1 MQKRLLKSKLKQA
14 LRGIVLKHDLDS
26 ISQNFRIRGDVISF
40 VPTGDGHI
48 NDTWLVEVKI
58 DKEIKKY
65 ILQRINHNLFKNVK
79 RLMDNIVSVT
89 EFQRKEILERGGD
102 PDRESLT
109 VIMTNDGKP
118 YYFDGENYYR
128 MYIFIDNTTAYL
140 KVENPKHFYESGVA
154 FGQFANLL
162 ANFDASSLYESI
174 PYFHDTAKRYDD
186 LLFAIE
192 KDAVGRA
199 KGIKEDIDFAL
210 SKKEMASIIADKL
223 LDGEIPYK
231 VTHNDTKLNNVLID
245 NATDKA
251 VCVIDLDTI
260 MPGSICYDF
269 GDAIRFGCNKTL
281 EDEADFSKIEF
292 DVSLFEEYTKGY
304 LSALGDNVEKSEVD
318 NLALG
323 ALIIT
328 YECGIRFLTDYLNGD
343 TYFKIKY
350 PEHNLVRA
358 RSQFALLKDMERKYD
373 KMKEIVYKYYKK

>member
-1 MQKRLLKSKLKQA
+1 
-14 LRGIVLKHDLDS
+14 
-26 ISQNFRIRGDVISF
+26 
-40 VPTGDGHI
+40 
-48 NDTWLVEVKI
+48 
-58 DKEIKKY
+58 
-65 ILQRINHNLFKNVK
+65 
-79 RLMDNIVSVT
+79 MDNIVSVT

-186 LLFAIE
+186 LLLAIE